1 MGFAAKYL
9 AIVTPLAIIVDWYD
23 IPMRISLAIQVALY
37 AQPDAK
43 IANGMYW
50 TDFWLRLATALIS

>member
-9 AIVTPLAIIVDWYD
+9 AVTLPFAIIVDWYD

-50 TDFWLRLATALIS
+50 TEF

>member
-9 AIVTPLAIIVDWYD
+9 AIVLPIANWYD

-50 TDFWLRLATALIS
+50 TDFWLRLATALVS